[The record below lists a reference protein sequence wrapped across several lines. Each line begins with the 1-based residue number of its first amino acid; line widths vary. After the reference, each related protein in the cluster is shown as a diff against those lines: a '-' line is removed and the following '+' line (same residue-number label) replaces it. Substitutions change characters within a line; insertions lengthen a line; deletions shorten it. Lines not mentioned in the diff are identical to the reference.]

1 MKDLKMKMRQYTFY
15 IITNAQ
21 QTICVYVTSAFLQ
34 NSASTTIN
42 VRF

>member
-1 MKDLKMKMRQYTFY
+1 MKVRQYTFD
-15 IITNAQ
+15 IITNAR

-34 NSASTTIN
+34 NSATTTIK